1 MKRQHWFLFFTNL
14 IFSLV
19 ISISII
25 TTDTTQAACDLSPN
39 PCTSP
44 EIIGLV
50 CETGCTDCWVNV
62 KTCLHFTF
70 RCITG
75 ATTQSKVC
83 WSTLIS
89 PPNACK
95 CQIPSSFADCQD
107 EGWFW
112 NPYDSTCYEEGLNPE
127 CSPED
132 WGFWNNCVS
141 CQYWCTN
148 CQCLTDSPVII
159 DVAGNGFNLTNLA
172 TGVNFDLN
180 VDGNAEH
187 LAWTAGGSDD
197 AFLVLDRNG
206 NGTIDNGAELF
217 GNHTP
222 QPVSEKPNGFDAL
235 AEYDKT
241 ANGGN
246 QDGVMDSNDSVFSQL
261 QLWQDTNH
269 NGISEPSELH
279 ALSEFGV
286 EGVECDYKLSKRSD
300 KNGNGFRYRAKVRDT
315 KGSQVNR
322 WAWDVFFVT
331 Q

>member
-1 MKRQHWFLFFTNL
+1 MKRQPWFLFFSTLLFSILVSVTILTTN
-14 IFSLV
+14 
-19 ISISII
+19 
-25 TTDTTQAACDLSPN
+25 TTEAACDANPN
-39 PCTSP
+39 PCTNA
-44 EIIGLV
+44 ELMEMT

-62 KTCLHFTF
+62 RTCIRVLWRCTGQPTTF
-70 RCITG
+70 
-75 ATTQSKVC
+75 SKQC
-83 WSTLIS
+83 SSQLIN
-89 PPNACK
+89 PIVCK
-95 CQIPSSFADCQD
+95 CQPPSTFAECQD

-112 NPYDSTCYEEGLNPE
+112 NPYDDTCYEDGLNPE

-132 WGFWNNCVS
+132 WGFWNNCVN

-148 CQCLTDSPVII
+148 CQCLTDSPVLI
-159 DVAGNGFNLTNLA
+159 DVAGNGFDLTNLA

-187 LAWTAGGSDD
+187 LAWTSGGSDD

-222 QPVSEKPNGFDAL
+222 QPTSKQPNGFDAL
-235 AEYDKT
+235 AEYDKS

-246 QDGVMDSNDSVFSQL
+246 QDGVMDSKDAVFAQL

-279 ALSEFGV
+279 SLQDLGV
-286 EGVECDYKLSKRSD
+286 EAVECDYKLSKRSD
-300 KNGNGFRYRAKVRDT
+300 KNGNGFRYRAKVLDS
-315 KGSQVNR
+315 KGSRVNR